1 MTDSNYT
8 ALLIVLDRSG
18 SMSSIRNDMVG
29 GLDELLRTHAKEPGL
44 LTVDVVTFDDR
55 IEVTH
60 HFAQPNDV
68 HIELV
73 PRGSTALHDAMGFAI
88 NDFGAELAFLPE
100 HARPGNVQVIIVTD
114 GEENASLEYTA
125 DTVRK
130 LVKHQIEQYNW
141 DFLFLGADQDA
152 VLTASQLGIDADKA
166 LTWARGTENLR
177 AMTGALTEKLSA
189 VRAGNRDHKFTDEER
204 FAATR
209 SDDSSAPS
217 PSDSLPGP
225 RPEDPML

>member
-1 MTDSNYT
+1 VTDSNYT

-88 NDFGAELAFLPE
+88 NGFGAALAGLPE

-114 GEENASLEYTA
+114 GEENASREYTA
-125 DTVRK
+125 DTVRE
-130 LVKHQIEQYNW
+130 LVKQQTEQYKW

-166 LTWARGTENLR
+166 LTFARGTENLH

-189 VRAGNRDHKFTDEER
+189 VRAGSRDHKFTDEER
-204 FAATR
+204 LAATR
-209 SDDSSAPS
+209 NDDSSESS
-217 PSDSLPGP
+217 PS
-225 RPEDPML
+225 